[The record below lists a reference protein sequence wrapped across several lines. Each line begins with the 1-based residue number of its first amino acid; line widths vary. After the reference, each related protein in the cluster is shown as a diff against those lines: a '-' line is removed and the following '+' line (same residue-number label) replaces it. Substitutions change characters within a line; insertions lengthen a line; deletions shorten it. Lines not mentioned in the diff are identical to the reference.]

1 MTEPARKPALTP
13 NRANLLDAVI
23 PEPASPDAVAAPPRI
38 AGPQRLPAAPAP
50 SEALNTPLN
59 TRIRPSTRERLE
71 LAVNKLRYEQSDR
84 TISLASVTDRALD
97 KFLTDVGV

>member
-1 MTEPARKPALTP
+1 MTESARKPALAP

-23 PEPASPDAVAAPPRI
+23 PEPASGDAVEAPPRI
-38 AGPQRLPAAPAP
+38 AGQKRVP
-50 SEALNTPLN
+50 SAQCEALNTPLN

-71 LAVNKLRYEQSDR
+71 LAVNKLRYERSDR
-84 TISLASVTDRALD
+84 TISLASVTDLALD